1 MGPCPRHQKKLGCH
15 LQMVLQSL
23 YVSVNENVDVGMAVD
38 YVAVGCLN
46 VGICADVAV
55 GMLVVN

>member
-1 MGPCPRHQKKLGCH
+1 
-15 LQMVLQSL
+15 MVLQSL

-38 YVAVGCLN
+38 YVVVGCSN

-55 GMLVVN
+55 GMLVVNGIMIME